1 MNRNQESGTRLYR
14 AQIAR
19 TDANVSWNINT
30 LDSDQKTGNIKSN
43 VTWLFELC
51 NIITKNEI

>member
-30 LDSDQKTGNIKSN
+30 LDSDQKTGNIK
-43 VTWLFELC
+43 C